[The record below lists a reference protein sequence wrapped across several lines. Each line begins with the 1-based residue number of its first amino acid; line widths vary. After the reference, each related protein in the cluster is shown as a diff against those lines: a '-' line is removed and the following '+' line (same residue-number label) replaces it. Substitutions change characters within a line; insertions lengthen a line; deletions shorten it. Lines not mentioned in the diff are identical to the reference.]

1 MTEINEE
8 GELKGFKIRPE
19 FAKVIMSQ
27 QEDQGNV
34 GRDMTQIIKII
45 RSVNF
50 LNRIILKPDFYILG
64 T

>member
-19 FAKVIMSQ
+19 IAKVIMSQ

>member
-1 MTEINEE
+1 M
-8 GELKGFKIRPE
+8 KGFKIRPE
-19 FAKVIMSQ
+19 IAKVIMSQ
-27 QEDQGNV
+27 QEDYGNM

>member
-1 MTEINEE
+1 MTEIDEE

-19 FAKVIMSQ
+19 IAKVIMSQ